1 MTSARV
7 PAFDLLPA
15 TLRRRFGWRRHRAT
29 LALAFLGGVAIA
41 WFPLA
46 DRREQLERAALE
58 LARQQGEL
66 ERLQAERVK
75 LEQVLQAS
83 QREQAQR
90 LLHEQQQAQWGL
102 AAQTLRAV
110 AQPLGSVPGS
120 QLLELRLDE
129 QGLQLVGQIEPQRMQ
144 AWLEA
149 VRQRSRA
156 WDPPEL
162 IEIAPPGR
170 SALAAGEPPD
180 LLRFVARF
188 GRAEK
193 AAEKAAVGGTQP

>member
-1 MTSARV
+1 MMGAVV

-15 TLRRRFGWRRHRAT
+15 TVRRRFGWRRHRAT
-29 LALAFLGGVAIA
+29 LALAFLCGAAIA
-41 WFPLA
+41 WLA
-46 DRREQLERAALE
+46 LTDRRAQLEQAARE
-58 LARQQGEL
+58 LSRQQAEL
-66 ERLQAERVK
+66 ERLQAERVA
-75 LEQVLQAS
+75 LEQLLRVRQS
-83 QREQAQR
+83 EQAQR

-149 VRQRSRA
+149 VRQRSHI
-156 WDPPEL
+156 WNEPEL
-162 IEIAPPGR
+162 IEIAPPGP
-170 SALAAGEPPD
+170 SGEPAGMTAAGSS
-180 LLRFVARF
+180 
-188 GRAEK
+188 
-193 AAEKAAVGGTQP
+193 

>member
-1 MTSARV
+1 MTGALV
-7 PAFDLLPA
+7 PALDLLPS
-15 TLRRRFGWRRHRAT
+15 TVRRRFDWRRHRAA
-29 LALAFLGGVAIA
+29 LALAFLGGVAVA
-41 WFPLA
+41 WFALV
-46 DRREQLERAALE
+46 DRREQVEQAALE

-66 ERLQAERVK
+66 ERLQAELVK

-90 LLHEQQQAQWGL
+90 LLHEQWQAQWAL

-110 AQPLGSVPGS
+110 AQPLGSAPGS

-129 QGLQLVGQIEPQRMQ
+129 QGLQLVGQIAPQRMQ
-144 AWLEA
+144 TWLE
-149 VRQRSRA
+149 VVHQRSRA
-156 WDPPEL
+156 WDRPEL

-170 SALAAGEPPD
+170 SALAAVEPPD

-188 GRAEK
+188 GRV
-193 AAEKAAVGGTQP
+193 EKAAVGGTQP

>member
-1 MTSARV
+1 MTGALV
-7 PAFDLLPA
+7 PALDLLPA
-15 TLRRRFGWRRHRAT
+15 TVRRRFDWRRHRAA
-29 LALAFLGGVAIA
+29 LALAFLGGVAVA
-41 WFPLA
+41 WFALV
-46 DRREQLERAALE
+46 DRREQVEQAALE

-66 ERLQAERVK
+66 ERLQAELVK

-90 LLHEQQQAQWGL
+90 LLHEQWQAQWAL

-110 AQPLGSVPGS
+110 AQPLGSAPGS

-129 QGLQLVGQIEPQRMQ
+129 QGLQLVGQIAPQRMQ
-144 AWLEA
+144 AWLE
-149 VRQRSRA
+149 VVHQRSRA
-156 WDPPEL
+156 WDRPEL

-170 SALAAGEPPD
+170 SALAAVEPPD

-188 GRAEK
+188 GRV
-193 AAEKAAVGGTQP
+193 EKAAVGGTQP